1 MDRQKIIK
9 QLRAKADSTTF
20 PEEAASLRA
29 KADKLE
35 AKYGQPKPPPFPG
48 TWWSPNV
55 NKVRQPNMQKVAED
69 FNRMRRHEPPAEP
82 PMTMQDINDVMQSMH
97 FGRPVNGV
105 IYVNGK
111 AITIDGFGPD
121 VPDANGNI
129 RFQRGGMTV
138 NFTFGTEEDGPK

>member
-1 MDRQKIIK
+1 VDRQKIIK

-48 TWWSPNV
+48 
-55 NKVRQPNMQKVAED
+55 QKVAED